1 MDTHIKKNFDPLLSH
16 ILKLETEIQIQ
27 VKPHPTSDLENK
39 MSKIEI
45 WSKKQNKIRKETKSR
60 WLLTLTGSN

>member
-45 WSKKQNKIRKETKSR
+45 
-60 WLLTLTGSN
+60 

>member
-27 VKPHPTSDLENK
+27 VKPHPTSDLEHK
-39 MSKIEI
+39 MSKI
-45 WSKKQNKIRKETKSR
+45 
-60 WLLTLTGSN
+60 